1 MHRAIEFAGDY
12 RCLDRVQ
19 VIEPTGSETIL
30 ILDAGGKEI
39 VMTMP
44 ERCDLGAGTAALA
57 EVQDGSG
64 NFAASLEAAER
75 PMIILGAGAMAGR
88 KVLDYSKWDH
98 LEESSEEE
106 VDEEREKRVPST
118 VLKKKLLPDTY
129 Y

>member
-44 ERCDLGAGTAALA
+44 ERCDLGAGTAVRL
-57 EVQDGSG
+57 
-64 NFAASLEAAER
+64 SLR
-75 PMIILGAGAMAGR
+75 PGR
-88 KVLDYSKWDH
+88 SMLFDAVT
-98 LEESSEEE
+98 
-106 VDEEREKRVPST
+106 EERL
-118 VLKKKLLPDTY
+118 VLPAA
-129 Y
+129 